1 LTQTLSKTTTNR
13 TPEGVTSKDQ
23 WHLATGPVAASA
35 APVAAPAAATV
46 TILAAAVAAPA
57 AAVTVIATVTV
68 IAATTSVVVVVV
80 AIAATALGRV
90 LLVRG
95 VLRLIRALEPGALDG
110 PDVSLDF
117 RRKPLGVVW
126 IVRRLTQRDG
136 SRRPLGLRG
145 ELLLW

>member
-80 AIAATALGRV
+80 VVAIAATALGRV

-117 RRKPLGVVW
+117 RRKPLGVV
-126 IVRRLTQRDG
+126 
-136 SRRPLGLRG
+136 
-145 ELLLW
+145 